1 MIECLWLNFEDWSW
15 SPFWVWSALC
25 LCWFSGLFSLVTVWR
40 CSFSAKLLLSSR
52 AITEVNWSQRLDFGD
67 YCFEFGSREWFG
79 GWFCYQRLR
88 RSPSQIINLLLSEL

>member
-15 SPFWVWSALC
+15 SPFWVWFALC

-40 CSFSAKLLLSSR
+40 CSFSAKLSLSFR